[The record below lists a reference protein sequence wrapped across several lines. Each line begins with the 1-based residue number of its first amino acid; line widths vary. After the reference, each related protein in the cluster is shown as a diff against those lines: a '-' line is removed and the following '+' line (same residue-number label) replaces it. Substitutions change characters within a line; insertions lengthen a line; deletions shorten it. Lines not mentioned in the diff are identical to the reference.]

1 MSQIR
6 SPSIARIII
15 ALNLVL
21 VLVAALAAA
30 ILLKSQNTLKVHGP
44 VYDRI
49 KSSAD
54 LTADILPPP
63 LYLIETYLTVLQAAS
78 TQDPGERRQLVAH
91 LSDLEKDFVA
101 RRTYWAAQTLPTAT
115 RNLMEQRVVPDAQA
129 IFDAVKNRFLPALTS
144 QRVDDIAAAEQVI
157 NALYARHR
165 EGINELVGLA
175 NRTVD
180 EAESQATK
188 TEVFY
193 LDATYGALALMLLA
207 AGGMTAIMVRLV
219 GRPIR
224 QMTAAM
230 RTLAKGDLQVTI
242 PARGRRDEIGQMAE
256 ALQVFK
262 DHMTETERLRAEQ
275 EKLRHQAA
283 ADQKGALFRLADDFK
298 SNIGRLVDTL
308 SSDAT
313 ELRAT
318 AMSLT
323 GTADRSNHQAAAVAS
338 AAEEASTGLQT
349 VAAAA
354 EELNASIA
362 EISRRVSQSST
373 MTIKAVEDAKRTD
386 QIVEALA
393 EAAEKIGTVVGLI
406 SDIAGQT
413 NLLALNA
420 TIEAARAGDAGKGFA
435 VVASEVKS
443 LANQTGK
450 ATEEISV

>member
-1 MSQIR
+1 VKVAMSQIR

-157 NALYARHR
+157 KALYARHR

-180 EAESQATK
+180 ETESQATK

-193 LDATYGALALMLLA
+193 LDAT
-207 AGGMTAIMVRLV
+207 
-219 GRPIR
+219 
-224 QMTAAM
+224 
-230 RTLAKGDLQVTI
+230 
-242 PARGRRDEIGQMAE
+242 
-256 ALQVFK
+256 
-262 DHMTETERLRAEQ
+262 
-275 EKLRHQAA
+275 
-283 ADQKGALFRLADDFK
+283 
-298 SNIGRLVDTL
+298 
-308 SSDAT
+308 
-313 ELRAT
+313 
-318 AMSLT
+318 
-323 GTADRSNHQAAAVAS
+323 
-338 AAEEASTGLQT
+338 
-349 VAAAA
+349 
-354 EELNASIA
+354 
-362 EISRRVSQSST
+362 
-373 MTIKAVEDAKRTD
+373 
-386 QIVEALA
+386 
-393 EAAEKIGTVVGLI
+393 
-406 SDIAGQT
+406 
-413 NLLALNA
+413 
-420 TIEAARAGDAGKGFA
+420 
-435 VVASEVKS
+435 
-443 LANQTGK
+443 
-450 ATEEISV
+450 